1 MRTGRPQNNTMPL
14 HFGGA
19 DNMDGNLTLLCCTAA
34 WPLAFSINGK
44 MSAGLF
50 RGPQRQIMDKIAA

>member
-1 MRTGRPQNNTMPL
+1 MPL

-19 DNMDGNLTLLCCTAA
+19 DNMDGNLMLLCCTAA